1 MKVSKFFEW
10 SDSMQKEENR
20 LMKVKGKEYT
30 VSDEDKFKN
39 FKSIGERM
47 KIPAEQVCL
56 IYLLKHM
63 DSIRNYVLTGKEVS
77 EESIVGRIQ
86 DARNYLLL
94 LGGIIEESKNE
105 KFSEKVV
112 ELFDVEKTK

>member
-20 LMKVKGKEYT
+20 LMEVKGKEYT

-47 KIPAEQVCL
+47 SLKAEHIAL

-63 DSIRNYVLTGKEVS
+63 DSIRNYVINGKEIS
-77 EESIVGRIQ
+77 EEPIIGRIQ

-94 LGGIIEESKNE
+94 LGGIIEEGKN
-105 KFSEKVV
+105 KKR
-112 ELFDVEKTK
+112 

>member
-1 MKVSKFFEW
+1 MKVKDLFSWSKK
-10 SDSMQKEENR
+10 MQDEENR
-20 LMKVKGKEYT
+20 LMTVKGEEYT

-47 KIPAEQVCL
+47 DLQAEKVCL

-63 DSIRNYVLTGKEVS
+63 DSIRNYVLTGSEVS
-77 EESIVGRIQ
+77 EEPITGRIQ

-94 LGGIIEESKNE
+94 LGGIIEEERAK
-105 KFSEKVV
+105 
-112 ELFDVEKTK
+112 KT

>member
-1 MKVSKFFEW
+1 MTVKDFFKW

-20 LMKVKGKEYT
+20 LMKVKGQEYT

-47 KIPAEQVCL
+47 KLPAEHVAL

-63 DSIRNYVLTGKEVS
+63 DSIRNFVLTGKEVS
-77 EESIVGRIQ
+77 EEAIMGRIQ

-94 LGGIIEESKNE
+94 LGGIIEENQGVNNDSNNK
-105 KFSEKVV
+105 
-112 ELFDVEKTK
+112 

>member
-1 MKVSKFFEW
+1 MKVKDFFKW
-10 SDSMQKEENR
+10 ADSMQKEENR
-20 LMKVKGKEYT
+20 LMAVKGEEYT

-47 KIPAEQVCL
+47 NLKAEQVCL

-63 DSIRNYVLTGKEVS
+63 DSIRNYVLTGSEVS
-77 EESIVGRIQ
+77 EEPITGRIQ

-94 LGGIIEESKNE
+94 LGGIIEEERAK
-105 KFSEKVV
+105 
-112 ELFDVEKTK
+112 KT

>member
-1 MKVSKFFEW
+1 VKVKDFFSWSKK
-10 SDSMQKEENR
+10 MQDEENR
-20 LMKVKGKEYT
+20 LMTVKGEEYT

-47 KIPAEQVCL
+47 DLQAEKVCL

-63 DSIRNYVLTGKEVS
+63 DSIRNYVLTGSEVS
-77 EESIVGRIQ
+77 EEPIIGRIQ

-94 LGGIIEESKNE
+94 LGGIIEEKRA
-105 KFSEKVV
+105 
-112 ELFDVEKTK
+112 TKI